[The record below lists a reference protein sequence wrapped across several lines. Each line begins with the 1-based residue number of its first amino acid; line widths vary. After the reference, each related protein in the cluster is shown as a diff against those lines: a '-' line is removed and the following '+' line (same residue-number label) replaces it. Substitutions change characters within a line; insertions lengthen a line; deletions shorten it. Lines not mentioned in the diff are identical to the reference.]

1 MKKHILEQYT
11 DMQEEHKDLLRRIR
25 RLDDQIA
32 KMEESGYTVAD
43 SVACTVERCV
53 KKAIRTVKVE
63 GFPHPDYERKRA
75 LLRRYKAKLKL
86 FEEDLL
92 EKQIEVEEYIQSI
105 EDSRIRRIMRY
116 RYLDNLTWQQVAN
129 RMGKG
134 YTKDY
139 CRIAHD
145 RFLEKNL

>member
-1 MKKHILEQYT
+1 
-11 DMQEEHKDLLRRIR
+11 MQEEHKDLLRRIR

-43 SVACTVERCV
+43 SVACGKKG
-53 KKAIRTVKVE
+53 KKAIKTVKIE
-63 GFPHPDYERKRA
+63 GFPHPDYERKRE
-75 LLRRYKAKLKL
+75 LLKWYKAKLKL

-116 RYLDNLTWQQVAN
+116 RYLDNLTWQQVAH
-129 RMGKG
+129 RMGKHHTAEG
-134 YTKDY
+134 
-139 CRIAHD
+139 CRSAHD
-145 RFLEKNL
+145 RFLGIKK

>member
-1 MKKHILEQYT
+1 MIEKHILEQYT

-32 KMEESGYTVAD
+32 KMEESGYTVTD
-43 SVACTVERCV
+43 SVACGKKG
-53 KKAIRTVKVE
+53 KKAIKTVKVE

-92 EKQIEVEEYIQSI
+92 KKQIEVEEYIQSI
-105 EDSRIRRIMRY
+105 EDSRVRRIMRY
-116 RYLDNLTWQQVAN
+116 RYLDNLTWQQVAH
-129 RMGKG
+129 RMGKHHTAEG
-134 YTKDY
+134 
-139 CRIAHD
+139 CRSAHD
-145 RFLEKNL
+145 RFLGIKK

>member
-1 MKKHILEQYT
+1 MIEKHILEQYT
-11 DMQEEHKDLLRRIR
+11 DMQEEHKDLLRRIQ

-43 SVACTVERCV
+43 SVACGKKG

-116 RYLDNLTWQQVAN
+116 RYLDNLTWQQVAH
-129 RMGKG
+129 RMGKHHTAEG
-134 YTKDY
+134 
-139 CRIAHD
+139 CRSAHD
-145 RFLEKNL
+145 RFLGIKK

>member
-1 MKKHILEQYT
+1 MIEKHILEQYT

-43 SVACTVERCV
+43 SVACGKKGT
-53 KKAIRTVKVE
+53 KAIKTVKVE

-92 EKQIEVEEYIQSI
+92 KKQIEVEEYIQSI

-116 RYLDNLTWQQVAN
+116 RYIDNLTWQQVAT

-139 CRIAHD
+139 CRITHD
-145 RFLEKNL
+145 RFLAAEL

>member
-1 MKKHILEQYT
+1 MIEKHILEQYT
-11 DMQEEHKDLLRRIR
+11 DMQEERRDLLRRIR
-25 RLDDQIA
+25 KLDDQIA
-32 KMEESGYTVAD
+32 KMEETGYTVAD
-43 SVACTVERCV
+43 SVACGKKG
-53 KKAIRTVKVE
+53 KKAIKTVKVE

-75 LLRRYKAKLKL
+75 LLRRHKAKLKL
-86 FEEDLL
+86 FEEELL

>member
-1 MKKHILEQYT
+1 MIKKHILEQYT

-43 SVACTVERCV
+43 SVACGKKG
-53 KKAIRTVKVE
+53 KKAIKTVKVE

-129 RMGKG
+129 RMGKHF
-134 YTKDY
+134 TAES
-139 CRIAHD
+139 CRKMHD
-145 RFLEKNL
+145 RYLLEEK

>member
-1 MKKHILEQYT
+1 M
-11 DMQEEHKDLLRRIR
+11 
-25 RLDDQIA
+25 
-32 KMEESGYTVAD
+32 
-43 SVACTVERCV
+43 
-53 KKAIRTVKVE
+53 E

>member
-1 MKKHILEQYT
+1 MIEKHILEQYT
-11 DMQEEHKDLLRRIR
+11 DMQEEHKDILRRIR
-25 RLDDQIA
+25 RIEDQIA

-43 SVACTVERCV
+43 SVACGKKG
-53 KKAIRTVKVE
+53 KKAIKTVKVE

-86 FEEDLL
+86 FEEDLT

-116 RYLDNLTWQQVAN
+116 RYLDNLTWQQVAH
-129 RMGKG
+129 RMGKHHTAEG
-134 YTKDY
+134 
-139 CRIAHD
+139 CRSAHD
-145 RFLEKNL
+145 RFLGIKK

>member
-11 DMQEEHKDLLRRIR
+11 DMQEERKDLLRRIR

-32 KMEESGYTVAD
+32 KMEETGYTVAD
-43 SVACTVERCV
+43 SVACGKKG

-116 RYLDNLTWQQVAN
+116 RYLDNLTWQQVAH
-129 RMGKG
+129 RMGKHHTAEG
-134 YTKDY
+134 
-139 CRIAHD
+139 CRSAHD
-145 RFLEKNL
+145 RFLGIKK

>member
-1 MKKHILEQYT
+1 MIEKHILEQYT

-43 SVACTVERCV
+43 SVACGKKG

-116 RYLDNLTWQQVAN
+116 RYLDNLTWQQVAH
-129 RMGKG
+129 RMGKHHTAEG
-134 YTKDY
+134 
-139 CRIAHD
+139 CRSAHD
-145 RFLEKNL
+145 RFLGIKK

>member
-1 MKKHILEQYT
+1 MIEKHILEQYT
-11 DMQEEHKDLLRRIR
+11 DMQEEHKDILRRIR
-25 RLDDQIA
+25 RIEDQIA

-43 SVACTVERCV
+43 SVACGKKG

-116 RYLDNLTWQQVAN
+116 RYLDNLTWQQVAH
-129 RMGKG
+129 RMGKHHTAEG
-134 YTKDY
+134 
-139 CRIAHD
+139 CRSAHD
-145 RFLEKNL
+145 RFLGIKK

>member
-1 MKKHILEQYT
+1 
-11 DMQEEHKDLLRRIR
+11 MQEEHKDLLRRIQ

-43 SVACTVERCV
+43 SVACGKKG

-116 RYLDNLTWQQVAN
+116 RYLDNLTWQQVAH
-129 RMGKG
+129 RMGKHHTAEG
-134 YTKDY
+134 
-139 CRIAHD
+139 CRSAHD
-145 RFLEKNL
+145 RFLGIKK

>member
-1 MKKHILEQYT
+1 MIEKHILEQYT
-11 DMQEEHKDLLRRIR
+11 DMQKEHKDLLRRIR

-43 SVACTVERCV
+43 SVACGKKG
-53 KKAIRTVKVE
+53 KKAIKTVKVE

-116 RYLDNLTWQQVAN
+116 RYIDNLTWQQVAN
-129 RMGKG
+129 RMGK
-134 YTKDY
+134 YFTAESSRKM
-139 CRIAHD
+139 HD
-145 RFLEKNL
+145 RYLSEEK

>member
-1 MKKHILEQYT
+1 MIEKHILEQYT
-11 DMQEEHKDLLRRIR
+11 DMQEEHKDILRRIR
-25 RLDDQIA
+25 RIEDQIA

-43 SVACTVERCV
+43 SVACGKKG
-53 KKAIRTVKVE
+53 KKAIKTVKVE

-75 LLRRYKAKLKL
+75 LLRRYEAKLKL

-116 RYLDNLTWQQVAN
+116 RYLDNLTWQQVAH
-129 RMGKG
+129 RMGKHHTAEG
-134 YTKDY
+134 
-139 CRIAHD
+139 CRSAHD
-145 RFLEKNL
+145 RFLGIKK

>member
-1 MKKHILEQYT
+1 MIEKHILEQYT

-43 SVACTVERCV
+43 SVACGKKG
-53 KKAIRTVKVE
+53 KKAIKTVKVE

-116 RYLDNLTWQQVAN
+116 RYLDNLTWQQVAH
-129 RMGKG
+129 RMGKNHTAEG
-134 YTKDY
+134 
-139 CRIAHD
+139 CRSAHD
-145 RFLEKNL
+145 RFLGIKK

>member
-1 MKKHILEQYT
+1 MIEKHILEQYT

-43 SVACTVERCV
+43 SVACGKKG
-53 KKAIRTVKVE
+53 KKAIKTVKVE

-92 EKQIEVEEYIQSI
+92 KKQIEVEEYIQSI

-116 RYLDNLTWQQVAN
+116 RYLDNLTWQQVAH
-129 RMGKG
+129 RMGKHHTAEG
-134 YTKDY
+134 
-139 CRIAHD
+139 CRSAHD
-145 RFLEKNL
+145 RFLGIKK

>member
-1 MKKHILEQYT
+1 MIEKHILEQYT
-11 DMQEEHKDLLRRIR
+11 DMQEEHKDILRRIR
-25 RLDDQIA
+25 RIEDQIA

-43 SVACTVERCV
+43 SVACGKKG
-53 KKAIRTVKVE
+53 KKAIKTVKVE

-86 FEEDLL
+86 FEEELL

-116 RYLDNLTWQQVAN
+116 RYLDNLTWQQVAH
-129 RMGKG
+129 RMGKHHTAEG
-134 YTKDY
+134 
-139 CRIAHD
+139 CRSAHD
-145 RFLEKNL
+145 RFLGIKK

>member
-1 MKKHILEQYT
+1 M
-11 DMQEEHKDLLRRIR
+11 
-25 RLDDQIA
+25 DDQIA

-43 SVACTVERCV
+43 SVACGKKG

-116 RYLDNLTWQQVAN
+116 RYLDNLTWQQVAH
-129 RMGKG
+129 RMGKHHTAEG
-134 YTKDY
+134 
-139 CRIAHD
+139 CRSAHD
-145 RFLEKNL
+145 RFLGIKK

>member
-1 MKKHILEQYT
+1 MIEKHILEQYT

-43 SVACTVERCV
+43 SVACG
-53 KKAIRTVKVE
+53 KKGKKEIKTVKVE

-129 RMGKG
+129 RMGKHHTAEG
-134 YTKDY
+134 
-139 CRIAHD
+139 CRSAHD
-145 RFLEKNL
+145 RFLGIKK

>member
-1 MKKHILEQYT
+1 MIEKHILEQYT
-11 DMQEEHKDLLRRIR
+11 DMKAEHKDLLRRIR
-25 RLDDQIA
+25 MLDDQIA

-43 SVACTVERCV
+43 SVACGKKG
-53 KKAIRTVKVE
+53 KKAIKTVKVE

-92 EKQIEVEEYIQSI
+92 EKQIEVEEYIQLI

-116 RYLDNLTWQQVAN
+116 RYIDNLTWQQVAN
-129 RMGKG
+129 RMGKHF
-134 YTKDY
+134 TAES
-139 CRIAHD
+139 CRKMHD
-145 RFLEKNL
+145 RYLLEEK